1 MNKITL
7 FINDESVF
15 DFDKDITLDE
25 GQLSFLDR
33 MDVDMDKGIKI
44 HGELIVAPDAEQRAS
59 FVTMNLIKALQQ
71 DNDAVMSS
79 SCAYLMHRFPAIN
92 EVHVND
98 DENRLKVI
106 LKE

>member
-1 MNKITL
+1 MNKMML
-7 FINDESVF
+7 FINDQSVF
-15 DFDKDITLDE
+15 DFDKGITLEE
-25 GQLSFLDR
+25 GQLNFLDR

-44 HGELIVAPDAEQRAS
+44 QGELIVAPGTEQRAS

-71 DNDAVMSS
+71 DNDAVKSS

-92 EVHVND
+92 EIHVND